1 MLALMLA
8 ALAVGLGNFGAS
20 VSIGLSGAAM
30 ATRIKVGAV
39 FIVFEAGMPLAGLLA
54 GQRAARALGD
64 VSGYLG
70 GALLITIG
78 AWVLIQAF
86 RAGGQAPAPPATTA
100 RLLLMAFA
108 LSMDNLVVGFSLG
121 VQHISAADA
130 VAVFAAVTAVLS
142 MLGLEL
148 GRRIGAAVESGAE
161 YLAGIV
167 LMVVGV
173 IVATGYP

>member
-1 MLALMLA
+1 M
-8 ALAVGLGNFGAS
+8 
-20 VSIGLSGAAM
+20 
-30 ATRIKVGAV
+30 
-39 FIVFEAGMPLAGLLA
+39 
-54 GQRAARALGD
+54 
-64 VSGYLG
+64 
-70 GALLITIG
+70 
-78 AWVLIQAF
+78 
-86 RAGGQAPAPPATTA
+86 TT

-130 VAVFAAVTAVLS
+130 VTVFAAVTAVLS